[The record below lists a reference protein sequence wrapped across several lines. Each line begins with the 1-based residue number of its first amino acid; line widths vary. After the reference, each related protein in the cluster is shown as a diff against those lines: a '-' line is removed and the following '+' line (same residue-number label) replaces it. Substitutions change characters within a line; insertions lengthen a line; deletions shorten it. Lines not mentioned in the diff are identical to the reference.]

1 MLVSTRNQ
9 TETADGYLGP
19 LLQNGTDIYFTDKLL
34 LNAKKFVIGLW
45 LGTTSLTFALIIH
58 VGRCSKKAA
67 NAINKVL
74 FDVMQITK
82 KVVTMPKKFAQ
93 FTKTATKKEAAGETS
108 KETLL
113 TNEKQTSEKSDI
125 IVQMETLV
133 KNTEDDNK
141 SDQEQ
146 ALLEQERIPLIT
158 DEQKITKQLDHVF
171 ALFAEQIQR
180 ISTTSIILVLF
191 FLGFNIYAL
200 VINGKLS
207 YDWIILSPFPFWFL
221 LVLVTNLIAFPIT
234 ETILLHRKMRRKQS
248 PDHNRQLR
256 NKPIIKKMLKCFA
269 DFIVVISSTTLP
281 VFVIFHFFW
290 LAVAFSTLTIRTTY
304 VLVFYIPMITF
315 IIWLS
320 IITSGTLR
328 RWKELINRELNN
340 GSKVTWKR
348 VEEFFKYFLYPLF
361 PFLFLPFWVLFLG
374 TLFFFS
380 SFLLNTVKN
389 DNLNFLIIIGITITI
404 ILTTVKIAKDC
415 QPRLDP
421 LD

>member
-1 MLVSTRNQ
+1 MLVSTRNE

-74 FDVMQITK
+74 FDVMQITE

-113 TNEKQTSEKSDI
+113 TNEKQTSEKGDI

-133 KNTEDDNK
+133 NNTEDDKK

-146 ALLEQERIPLIT
+146 VSDSERIPLIT
-158 DEQKITKQLDHVF
+158 DEQAIVKQLDHVF
-171 ALFAEQIQR
+171 AHFAEQIQR
-180 ISTTSIILVLF
+180 ISTTSIILVPF

-200 VINGKLS
+200 AINGKLT

-221 LVLVTNLIAFPIT
+221 LVLVTSLIAFPIT
-234 ETILLHRKMRRKQS
+234 ETILLHRKLKRKQS
-248 PDHNRQLR
+248 PDHNRHLH
-256 NKPIIKKMLKCFA
+256 NKPIIKKMFKCST

-290 LAVAFSTLTIRTTY
+290 LAVAFSTLTIQTTY

-320 IITSGTLR
+320 IITSSTLR
-328 RWKELINRELNN
+328 RWKDLINRELNN

-348 VEEFFKYFLYPLF
+348 VEEFFKYFLYPLI

-374 TLFFFS
+374 TLFLFS
-380 SFLLNTVKN
+380 NFLLNTVKN

>member
-9 TETADGYLGP
+9 AETADGYLGP
-19 LLQNGTDIYFTDKLL
+19 LYQNGTDIYFTDKLL

-74 FDVMQITK
+74 FDVMQITE
-82 KVVTMPKKFAQ
+82 KVVTIPKKFAQ
-93 FTKTATKKEAAGETS
+93 FTKTATKKETAGETS
-108 KETLL
+108 KETLV
-113 TNEKQTSEKSDI
+113 TNEKQTSEKSGI

-133 KNTEDDNK
+133 NNAEDDNK

-146 ALLEQERIPLIT
+146 ASEQERIPFIT
-158 DEQKITKQLDHVF
+158 DEQKTIKQINHVF
-171 ALFAEQIQR
+171 AHFAEQIQR

-234 ETILLHRKMRRKQS
+234 QTILLHRKLKRRQS
-248 PDHNRQLR
+248 SDHNRQLH
-256 NKPIIKKMLKCFA
+256 KPIIKKIFKCFA

-304 VLVFYIPMITF
+304 VLIFYIPMITF
-315 IIWLS
+315 IIWFS
-320 IITSGTLR
+320 VITSSTLR

-348 VEEFFKYFLYPLF
+348 VEEFFKYFLYPLI

-374 TLFFFS
+374 TLFFFLKLS
-380 SFLLNTVKN
+380 SQH
-389 DNLNFLIIIGITITI
+389 
-404 ILTTVKIAKDC
+404 C
-415 QPRLDP
+415 QNRQP
-421 LD
+421 

>member
-9 TETADGYLGP
+9 AETADGYLGP
-19 LLQNGTDIYFTDKLL
+19 LYQNGTDIYFTDKLL

-74 FDVMQITK
+74 FDVMQITE
-82 KVVTMPKKFAQ
+82 KVVTIPKKFAQ
-93 FTKTATKKEAAGETS
+93 FTKTATKKEAAEETS
-108 KETLL
+108 KETLV
-113 TNEKQTSEKSDI
+113 TNEKQTSEKSGI

-133 KNTEDDNK
+133 NNAEDDNK

-146 ALLEQERIPLIT
+146 ASEQERIPFIT
-158 DEQKITKQLDHVF
+158 DEQKTIKQINHVF
-171 ALFAEQIQR
+171 AHFAEQIQR

-234 ETILLHRKMRRKQS
+234 QTILLHRKLKRKQS
-248 PDHNRQLR
+248 PDHNRQLH
-256 NKPIIKKMLKCFA
+256 KPIIKKMFKCFT

-304 VLVFYIPMITF
+304 VLIFYIPMITF
-315 IIWLS
+315 IIWFS
-320 IITSGTLR
+320 VITSSTLR

-348 VEEFFKYFLYPLF
+348 VEEFFKYFLYPLI

-380 SFLLNTVKN
+380 NCLLNTVKI
-389 DNLNFLIIIGITITI
+389 DNLNIIITFGVSITVIG
-404 ILTTVKIAKDC
+404 TTVKIAQHC
-415 QPRLDP
+415 QPKLDHIE
-421 LD
+421 

>member
-1 MLVSTRNQ
+1 MLVSTRNE
-9 TETADGYLGP
+9 TETVDGYLGP
-19 LLQNGTDIYFTDKLL
+19 LYQNGTDIYFTDKLL
-34 LNAKKFVIGLW
+34 MNAKKFVIGLW

-74 FDVMQITK
+74 FDVMQITE

-113 TNEKQTSEKSDI
+113 TNEKQTSEKSGI

-133 KNTEDDNK
+133 NNTEDDKK
-141 SDQEQ
+141 SD
-146 ALLEQERIPLIT
+146 LEQERIPLKT

-221 LVLVTNLIAFPIT
+221 LTLVTNFIAFPIT
-234 ETILLHRKMRRKQS
+234 ETILLHRKMRKKQS
-248 PDHNRQLR
+248 PDHNRQLHNR
-256 NKPIIKKMLKCFA
+256 PILKKMLKSLA

-281 VFVIFHFFW
+281 VFVIFHFFLVGCSFFNTNHSNYLCVSILHTHDYIHHLVIYYYKQHIKKMEGSNEQRIKQW
-290 LAVAFSTLTIRTTY
+290 KQGYMEESRGIFQIFSISTHPVPLLTI
-304 VLVFYIPMITF
+304 L
-315 IIWLS
+315 
-320 IITSGTLR
+320 G
-328 RWKELINRELNN
+328 
-340 GSKVTWKR
+340 
-348 VEEFFKYFLYPLF
+348 PL
-361 PFLFLPFWVLFLG
+361 PGNSFLFLKL
-374 TLFFFS
+374 S
-380 SFLLNTVKN
+380 SQH
-389 DNLNFLIIIGITITI
+389 
-404 ILTTVKIAKDC
+404 C
-415 QPRLDP
+415 QNRQP
-421 LD
+421 